1 MRSDYRSQKSGFFVV
16 ATPPQQWHR
25 FLCVSIYKGKYADS
39 LCQIRH
45 HILKFS
51 PRNLMICLKRDQIT
65 CFEGMLF
72 HSKMTYIRMTRQYS
86 KKKEEGAVT
95 AITLTIPG
103 QWKTERLRTLCPYKE
118 NGRPLKPIS
127 ISLCNYLW
135 QFFWVSTVGPF

>member
-1 MRSDYRSQKSGFFVV
+1 MRSDYRSQKSGFFAV

-25 FLCVSIYKGKYADS
+25 FHCVSIYKRKYADS
-39 LCQIRH
+39 LCQIRQQ
-45 HILKFS
+45 ILKFS

-95 AITLTIPG
+95 AIKLVILG
-103 QWKTERLRTLCPYKE
+103 HRKTEGL
-118 NGRPLKPIS
+118 
-127 ISLCNYLW
+127 YLVW
-135 QFFWVSTVGPF
+135 TKIILQDVSHNFYLPKYDYHLNSEA